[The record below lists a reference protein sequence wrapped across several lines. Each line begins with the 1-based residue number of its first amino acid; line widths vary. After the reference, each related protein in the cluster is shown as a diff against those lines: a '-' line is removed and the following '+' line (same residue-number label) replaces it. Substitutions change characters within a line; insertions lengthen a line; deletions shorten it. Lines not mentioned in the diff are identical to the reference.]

1 MDSQKGLS
9 TSYDLSYDVKYK
21 PIKWYTHFLSNS
33 SASKSLY
40 NTRLIT
46 QEYEPDVNWRMPEI
60 EPSKIYDLPM
70 FKFKASTLFRYCS
83 YNVPLSLGQS
93 VYQIPLIQQSDID
106 WGLEHGFKYVHLGL
120 IQFGINPLI
129 RPGLNTSI
137 LSCVIDSHHNKFS
150 GTLISGF
157 QAPLHNGP
165 IWSSALPRFQVS
177 LTDPYI
183 SSLLQA
189 YVQFSGFDIVESS
202 DIAQLHTTTCLRFV
216 STTMSALN
224 PKLVQR
230 ATNESMV
237 VGLGNVTPLTLGF
250 TKLIVP
256 EEWSVDYHL
265 VQSRITPATAQQ
277 LMIDKNESGDKVLRI
292 RRPQSLRIPE
302 LERQMSS
309 VSASTSDSYSRRP
322 TSSSSSHSTPS
333 RSPVYKPVANRSK
346 LDDHLLFHQKGSEN
360 CYFCQKGIPAQKES
374 TNEPP
379 VSTSHLLPRI
389 SELTSPKL
397 NTMDNILTVM
407 NVKKSQSLLLK

>member
-21 PIKWYTHFLSNS
+21 PSKWYTHFLSNS

-40 NTRLIT
+40 NNRLIT
-46 QEYEPDVNWRMPEI
+46 QEYEPDVNWRMLEI

-129 RPGLNTSI
+129 RPGLNTYV
-137 LSCVIDSHHNKFS
+137 LSCAIDSHHNKFS
-150 GTLISGF
+150 DTLISSF

-189 YVQFSGFDIVESS
+189 YVQFSGFDMAEPS
-202 DIAQLHTTTCLRFV
+202 DIA
-216 STTMSALN
+216 
-224 PKLVQR
+224 
-230 ATNESMV
+230 
-237 VGLGNVTPLTLGF
+237 
-250 TKLIVP
+250 
-256 EEWSVDYHL
+256 
-265 VQSRITPATAQQ
+265 
-277 LMIDKNESGDKVLRI
+277 
-292 RRPQSLRIPE
+292 
-302 LERQMSS
+302 
-309 VSASTSDSYSRRP
+309 
-322 TSSSSSHSTPS
+322 
-333 RSPVYKPVANRSK
+333 
-346 LDDHLLFHQKGSEN
+346 
-360 CYFCQKGIPAQKES
+360 
-374 TNEPP
+374 
-379 VSTSHLLPRI
+379 
-389 SELTSPKL
+389 
-397 NTMDNILTVM
+397 
-407 NVKKSQSLLLK
+407 